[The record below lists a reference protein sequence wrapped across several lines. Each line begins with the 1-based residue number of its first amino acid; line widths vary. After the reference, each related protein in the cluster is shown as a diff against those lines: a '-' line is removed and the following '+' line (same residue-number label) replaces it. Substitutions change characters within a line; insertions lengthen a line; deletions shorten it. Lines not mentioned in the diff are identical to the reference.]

1 MKHAID
7 LFAGCGGAS
16 LGLHRA
22 GYEVLGVEFDAQ
34 AHATHEA
41 AGMECILAD
50 VRNLNPAL
58 FVGVDHLHAS
68 PPCQTFSTAGKG
80 TGRDSVAALSAAVRD
95 VLNGAQ
101 PAELD
106 IDVADERT
114 LLTLEPA
121 RWIAALKPST
131 ISLEQV
137 RGVLPIWQA
146 YAEGLRVLGYSAWWG
161 LVNAEQFG
169 IPQNRVRAWLGAR
182 RDGIEAHPPTPTHS
196 RYYNRTPD
204 RLDPGV
210 AKWVS
215 MAEGLGWDDG
225 DLVGFPRRA
234 DNGAVT
240 TIDGVDYRA
249 RDLREASAPAFGL
262 TEKARSWTHY
272 APAGVSQTSHPARP
286 RRLDA
291 APAPTI
297 TGVGN
302 GYVYDEQRQVF
313 GQPIS
318 GPQGARK
325 LTTAEALA
333 LQGFPTRWPWAD
345 AKPAPTICGD
355 PRLSAP
361 GGHHTP
367 GSQYGPGA
375 GKLTPPEALALQG
388 FPTSWPLVG
397 TRTAQFRQIGNAVP
411 PHIARVVV
419 EALTASSSST
429 SELRLNLDAV

>member
-1 MKHAID
+1 MKRAID

-34 AHATHEA
+34 AYATHEA

-68 PPCQTFSTAGKG
+68 PPCQTFSVAGKG

-101 PAELD
+101 PADLD

-121 RWIAALKPST
+121 RWIAALKPAT

-169 IPQNRVRAWLGAR
+169 IPQNRIRAWLGAR

-196 RYYNRTPD
+196 RYHNRTPD
-204 RLDPGV
+204 KLDPGV

-215 MAEGLGWDDG
+215 MAEALGWDDG
-225 DLVGFPRRA
+225 ATIQRSATAAGRWQPRQ
-234 DNGAVT
+234 
-240 TIDGVDYRA
+240 
-249 RDLREASAPAFGL
+249 P
-262 TEKARSWTHY
+262 
-272 APAGVSQTSHPARP
+272 
-286 RRLDA
+286 
-291 APAPTI
+291 
-297 TGVGN
+297 
-302 GYVYDEQRQVF
+302 DE
-313 GQPIS
+313 PS
-318 GPQGARK
+318 ST
-325 LTTAEALA
+325 LTTKA
-333 LQGFPTRWPWAD
+333 
-345 AKPAPTICGD
+345 
-355 PRLSAP
+355 
-361 GGHHTP
+361 
-367 GSQYGPGA
+367 GSWVVGSCVSDTHQ
-375 GKLTPPEALALQG
+375 LTPAEALALQG

-419 EALTASSSST
+419 EALPASSSST
-429 SELRLNLDAV
+429 SELRLELDAA

>member
-58 FVGVDHLHAS
+58 FVGVDHIHAS
-68 PPCQTFSTAGKG
+68 PPCQTFSVAGKG

-101 PAELD
+101 PADLD

-121 RWIAALKPST
+121 RWIAALKPAT

-146 YAEGLRVLGYSAWWG
+146 YAEGLRALGYTAWSG

-196 RYYNRTPD
+196 RYHNRTPD
-204 RLDPGV
+204 KLDPGV

-215 MAEGLGWDDG
+215 MAE
-225 DLVGFPRRA
+225 A
-234 DNGAVT
+234 
-240 TIDGVDYRA
+240 
-249 RDLREASAPAFGL
+249 LRWGL
-262 TEKARSWTHY
+262 TVRPSFTVTAGGTDSGGAELFANSSRKAMARAAESGDWTHY
-272 APAGVSQTSHPARP
+272 APAGVSQTSHSARP

-297 TGVGN
+297 TGSHN

-313 GQPIS
+313 GQPLS
-318 GPQGARK
+318 SPQSARRI
-325 LTTAEALA
+325 TPAEALI
-333 LQGFPTRWPWAD
+333 LQGFP
-345 AKPAPTICGD
+345 
-355 PRLSAP
+355 S
-361 GGHHTP
+361 
-367 GSQYGPGA
+367 
-375 GKLTPPEALALQG
+375 
-388 FPTSWPLVG
+388 SWPLVG
-397 TRTAQFRQIGNAVP
+397 TKTAQFRQIGNAVP

-419 EALTASSSST
+419 EALNASSFST
-429 SELRLNLDAV
+429 SELRLELDAA